1 MLSHFSRVKF
11 LANLWTVGHR
21 TPLSMGFS
29 RQEYWSGLPCP
40 PPGNLPDPGIK
51 PVSSAFQMD
60 SLPVS
65 HQGSPV
71 KSYSG
76 LVAKS
81 CSTLWDPMDC
91 SPPSSP
97 WDFPGKNTGEGCHFL
112 LQGIFP
118 GIEPRSLALQADS
131 LPIQLY
137 LHLIAKGDRTC
148 VLVCFQW
155 EKTWD
160 LVRGCR
166 LHHQRA
172 QK

>member
-1 MLSHFSRVKF
+1 MLSHFSRVQF
-11 LANLWTVGHR
+11 FASLWTVAHQ

-40 PPGNLPDPGIK
+40 PPGNLPDPEIK

-60 SLPVS
+60 SFPVS

-76 LVAKS
+76 LVAKL

-118 GIEPRSLALQADS
+118 TQGLKLQFMLLNELIPFLSLS
-131 LPIQLY
+131 SF
-137 LHLIAKGDRTC
+137 HLSFLSI
-148 VLVCFQW
+148 
-155 EKTWD
+155 
-160 LVRGCR
+160 
-166 LHHQRA
+166 
-172 QK
+172 